1 MGNAMIRSS
10 FVQSYNN
17 GLQIKDM
24 MGKGW
29 KDIELRTLRAQENIS
44 ATGRMWAQE
53 FILILLVRLKR
64 T

>member
-1 MGNAMIRSS
+1 MACR
-10 FVQSYNN
+10 
-17 GLQIKDM
+17 LKDM

-53 FILILLVRLKR
+53 FIPNFLVRLKR

>member
-44 ATGRMWAQE
+44 ATGRMWAQ
-53 FILILLVRLKR
+53 IYP
-64 T
+64 